1 MLAPRFAVAA
11 KGTTAMLFTGII
23 AALIARFTDDPARH
37 LPPPSSDAPRDRDEE
52 KPTTDSVDPLTRR
65 H

>member
-1 MLAPRFAVAA
+1 
-11 KGTTAMLFTGII
+11 MLFTGII